1 MKIDR
6 LILKET
12 YEQIEKDQPRAEA
25 VDCYILNAMNEY
37 AEQESI
43 AFAEWTSQTL
53 KWQKKSKKDLW
64 LNNETLSVVTTKELY
79 HIYKN
84 NQ

>member
-1 MKIDR
+1 MKSIHE
-6 LILKET
+6 ILKSNNLLFENSNNDGLISSSM
-12 YEQIEKDQPRAEA
+12 Q
-25 VDCYILNAMNEY
+25 EY

-53 KWQKKSKKDLW
+53 KWQKKTKKDLW
-64 LNNETLSVVTTKELY
+64 LNNETLSVVTTNELY
-79 HIYKN
+79 HIFKN

>member
-1 MKIDR
+1 MKSIHE
-6 LILKET
+6 ILKSNNLLVENSNNDGLISSSM
-12 YEQIEKDQPRAEA
+12 Q
-25 VDCYILNAMNEY
+25 EY

>member
-1 MKIDR
+1 MKSIHE
-6 LILKET
+6 ILKSNNLLVENSNNDGLISSSM
-12 YEQIEKDQPRAEA
+12 Q
-25 VDCYILNAMNEY
+25 EY

-64 LNNETLSVVTTKELY
+64 LNNETLSVVTTNELY
-79 HIYKN
+79 HIFKN

>member
-1 MKIDR
+1 MKSIHE
-6 LILKET
+6 ILKSNNLLVENSNNDGLISSSM
-12 YEQIEKDQPRAEA
+12 Q
-25 VDCYILNAMNEY
+25 EY

-43 AFAEWTSQTL
+43 AFAEWTSQNL

-64 LNNETLSVVTTKELY
+64 LNNETLSVVTTNELY
-79 HIYKN
+79 HIFKN

>member
-1 MKIDR
+1 MKSIHE
-6 LILKET
+6 ILKSNNLLFVNSNNDGLISSSM
-12 YEQIEKDQPRAEA
+12 Q
-25 VDCYILNAMNEY
+25 EY

-53 KWQKKSKKDLW
+53 KWQKKTKKDLW
-64 LNNETLSVVTTKELY
+64 LNNETLSVVTTNELY
-79 HIYKN
+79 HIFKN

>member
-1 MKIDR
+1 MKSIHE
-6 LILKET
+6 ILKSNNLLFENSNNDGLISSSM
-12 YEQIEKDQPRAEA
+12 Q
-25 VDCYILNAMNEY
+25 EY

-64 LNNETLSVVTTKELY
+64 LNNETLSVVTTNELY
-79 HIYKN
+79 HIFKN

>member
-1 MKIDR
+1 MKSIHE
-6 LILKET
+6 ILKSNNLLVENSNNDGLISSSM
-12 YEQIEKDQPRAEA
+12 Q
-25 VDCYILNAMNEY
+25 EY

-53 KWQKKSKKDLW
+53 KWQKKTKKDLW
-64 LNNETLSVVTTKELY
+64 LNNETLSVVTTNELY
-79 HIYKN
+79 HIFKN

>member
-1 MKIDR
+1 MKSIHE
-6 LILKET
+6 ILKSNNLLFVNSNNDGLIS
-12 YEQIEKDQPRAEA
+12 YSMQ
-25 VDCYILNAMNEY
+25 EY

-64 LNNETLSVVTTKELY
+64 LNNETLSVVTTNELY
-79 HIYKN
+79 HIFKN

>member
-1 MKIDR
+1 MTKEE
-6 LILKET
+6 ILLKMVEEMPYEISSET
-12 YEQIEKDQPRAEA
+12 KPYLMEA
-25 VDCYILNAMNEY
+25 MDIY
-37 AEQESI
+37 AQQEAI

-53 KWQKKSKKDLW
+53 KWQKKSKKELW

-79 HIYKN
+79 HIFKN